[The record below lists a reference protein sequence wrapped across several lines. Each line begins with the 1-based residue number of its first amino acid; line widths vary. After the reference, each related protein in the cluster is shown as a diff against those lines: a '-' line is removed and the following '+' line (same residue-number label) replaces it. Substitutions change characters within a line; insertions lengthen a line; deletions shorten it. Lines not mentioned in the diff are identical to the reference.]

1 MFVYHLGSHF
11 LNCCPGLGW
20 CLSFYILSLYFYLL
34 ATDLFIAIRFLMC
47 LFRMTNNIKLYVV
60 ALCLESTLVQF
71 LILWGRKKRS
81 LHSLPSRICSSCSVA
96 LLVHGKIVNPTKN
109 LKQSSSQSERS
120 KAMLRIQTQ
129 TDYQIEQKSPINFCR
144 HPSSVYFFAF
154 HNHLALKC
162 HTFGTSSKIFGQL
175 FRWISLCGYNASQIL
190 GWFCNIFFQS
200 NHRPSH
206 IFK

>member
-20 CLSFYILSLYFYLL
+20 CLSFDILSLYFYLL
-34 ATDLFIAIRFLMC
+34 VTDLFIAIRFLMC

-96 LLVHGKIVNPTKN
+96 LLVHGKIANPTKN

-120 KAMLRIQTQ
+120 KAMLRIYTPKP
-129 TDYQIEQKSPINFCR
+129 TTKSNRNPQSISAGI
-144 HPSSVYFFAF
+144 HHQS
-154 HNHLALKC
+154 
-162 HTFGTSSKIFGQL
+162 IFL
-175 FRWISLCGYNASQIL
+175 PFITTW
-190 GWFCNIFFQS
+190 
-200 NHRPSH
+200 H
-206 IFK
+206 